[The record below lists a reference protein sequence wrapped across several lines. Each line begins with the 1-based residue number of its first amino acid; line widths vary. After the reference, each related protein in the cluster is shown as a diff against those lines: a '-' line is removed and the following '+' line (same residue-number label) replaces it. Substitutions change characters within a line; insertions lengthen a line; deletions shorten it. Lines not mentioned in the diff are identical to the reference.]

1 MSSFSKSLSKQ
12 VFDPLVVPQAMTNP
26 ALSSSGKGAS
36 THYNSTSVD
45 RSANV
50 ILFSVPELSLSG
62 TKSVIDEVTIHIGRS
77 VRIRDAFR
85 IGRKKPNSDESSRP
99 RPLSIKLD
107 NCWDRRILLSSRRSL
122 KFFEKFKMFIRE
134 DLPPQARKTRARSN
148 LSLFQDGSQTNV
160 ISTVSNVDQDQ
171 PQ

>member
-1 MSSFSKSLSKQ
+1 
-12 VFDPLVVPQAMTNP
+12 MTNP
-26 ALSSSGKGAS
+26 ALSSSGKGTS

-50 ILFSVPELSLSG
+50 ILFGVPELSLSD
-62 TKSVIDEVTIHIGRS
+62 TKFVIDEVTTHMIGRS
-77 VRIRDAFR
+77 VRIKDAFR
-85 IGRKKPNSDESSRP
+85 IGRKKPNSDESFRP
-99 RPLSIKLD
+99 RPLLIKLD

-122 KFFEKFKMFIRE
+122 KFFEKYKLFIRE
-134 DLPPQARKTRARSN
+134 DLPPQACKTRSN